1 MPWCSERGTAHF
13 FNILLNPSLE
23 VTGRI
28 VGIDFGTKRVGM
40 SMADPLG
47 MFAQPRGTYGPDR
60 ALGVLAELEAEDGV
74 DAIVIGWPLT
84 PDGEE
89 GWITDRV
96 QEFINRIRKVLPH
109 AEVIKWDE
117 RGSSREA
124 RELIKSGAKPS
135 LRSSGRQRIDTAAAG
150 LLLQQ
155 YLDEINAE

>member
-1 MPWCSERGTAHF
+1 MGGAAHF
-13 FNILLNPSLE
+13 FNSLLNPSLE

-40 SMADPLG
+40 SVADPLG
-47 MFAQPRGTYGPDR
+47 MFAQPLGTYSPDK
-60 ALGVLAELEAEDGV
+60 ALGVVAELQADDGV
-74 DAIVIGWPLT
+74 DIVVIGWPLT
-84 PDGEE
+84 TDGEE

-96 QEFINRIRKVLPH
+96 QEFINRIRKVLPD

-117 RGSSREA
+117 RGSSQEA
-124 RELIKSGAKPS
+124 REMIKSGAKPS

-155 YLDEINAE
+155 YLDETNAE